1 MAHGSRRAVAAAI
14 AGNSLVTVAKSI
26 AFVVS
31 GSAAMLSEALHSL
44 ADTLN
49 QILLMVGI
57 VRSSR
62 EADGDFPYGYGAE
75 RQVWALMSAVG
86 IFFLGC
92 GVTVYHGVHT
102 ALHPE
107 PLSSLGLA
115 KAVLAVAFVVEASV
129 LAIAIRAVRDAS
141 GDRPFFRYLAHEA
154 DPSAVAVVLEDS
166 AACLGVLLAFGGIV
180 LSRVTGDPRWDA
192 LASILIGLLLGAI
205 AIWLIARNRHLLVG
219 PAVPPDVRER
229 IRAVLAA
236 HPAVEKVAM
245 LRTRVLDADTYRV
258 AAEVEFAGEAIA
270 ASLEDRLR
278 DAWPGISDYES
289 FRRFAAEYADD
300 VVERL
305 GDEVDALEAAI
316 RDEVPRARWL
326 DVEAD

>member
-1 MAHGSRRAVAAAI
+1 MAQGSRRAVAAAI
-14 AGNSLVTVAKSI
+14 AGNSLVTVAKTF

-62 EADGDFPYGYGAE
+62 EADHDFPYGYGAE

-115 KAVLAVAFVVEASV
+115 KAVLVVAFVVEAAV
-129 LAIAIRAVRDAS
+129 LIVAVRAVWIAS
-141 GDRPFFRYLAHEA
+141 GDRPFFPYLAREA
-154 DPSAVAVVLEDS
+154 DPAAVAVVLEDA
-166 AACLGVLLAFGGIV
+166 AACLGVLLAFGGI
-180 LSRVTGDPRWDA
+180 LMSRVTGDPRWDA
-192 LASILIGLLLGAI
+192 VASILIGLLLGAI

-219 PAVPPDVRER
+219 PAIPEEVRDR
-229 IRAVLAA
+229 IREVLKS

-245 LRTRVLDADTYRV
+245 LRTRMLDADTYRV

-270 ASLEDRLR
+270 ASLEDTLR
-278 DAWPGISDYES
+278 EAWPGITDYES
-289 FRRFAAEYADD
+289 FRRFAADFADD

-305 GDEVDALEAAI
+305 GDEVDGLEAAI
-316 RDEVPRARWL
+316 RREVPRARWL

>member
-1 MAHGSRRAVAAAI
+1 V
-14 AGNSLVTVAKSI
+14 GNTLVTIAKSV
-26 AFVVS
+26 AFAMS

-62 EADGDFPYGYGAE
+62 VADSRFPYGYGAE

-102 ALHPE
+102 LLHPE
-107 PLSSLGLA
+107 PLTSLGWA
-115 KAVLAVAFVVEASV
+115 IGVLAVAFVVEAAV
-129 LAIAIRAVRDAS
+129 LVIAVRAVAS
-141 GDRPFFRYLAHEA
+141 AAAGRPFLRYMMREA
-154 DPSAVAVVLEDS
+154 DPSAVAVVMEDA
-166 AACLGVLLAFGGIV
+166 AACLGVLLAMTGIGM
-180 LSRVTGDPRWDA
+180 SRITGDPRWDA
-192 LASILIGLLLGAI
+192 MASIVIGLLLGVI
-205 AIWLIARNRHLLVG
+205 AIWLIARNSRLLVG
-219 PAVPPDVRER
+219 PAIPQDVRDT
-229 IRAVLAA
+229 IRTILSSY
-236 HPAVEKVAM
+236 PAVEKVASV
-245 LRTRVLDADTYRV
+245 RTRMLDSDTYRV

-270 ASLEDRLR
+270 TSLEDRLR
-278 DAWPGISDYES
+278 EAWPSISDYPS

-305 GDEVDALEAAI
+305 GDEIDALESEI
-316 RDEVPRARWL
+316 RRQVPRALWL